1 MTGIAATGSRERT
14 SAQRIASARRS
25 LSITALIV
33 VLAVSLTYA
42 SLAFGAVTLS
52 PAEVASGLTSSS
64 DAFART
70 VVWDI
75 RLPRLLDA
83 VLVGASLAVA
93 GSLLQSVT
101 RNPLGDPTILGL
113 TAATG
118 LASASTLVLLPGSPQ
133 TVMAATSCAGA
144 LAGSALLFVIAWR
157 GQVNPVRLALS
168 GVALSAFFG
177 AVIIG
182 LLSSSRTFI
191 QTSVGFLAGGL
202 YASGW
207 ADLYAALP
215 YALAGLALA
224 VYFSGRLNIL
234 ALGDDVAAGLGVL
247 TDRTRFGVLLAA
259 GLLTA
264 AAVSVAGLVSFVGLL
279 CPHIARF
286 TVGSDNRLAIPV
298 AALYGAILVA
308 AADLFARIVISPAE
322 IPFGIVT
329 AGLGAP
335 FLLYLV
341 RVRG

>member
-1 MTGIAATGSRERT
+1 MTGIAATGHRQRD
-14 SAQRIASARRS
+14 SALRSARGRRS
-25 LSITALIV
+25 LVITLALLAAVV
-33 VLAVSLTYA
+33 VLAYGN
-42 SLAFGAVTLS
+42 LAFGAVTLS

-70 VVWDI
+70 VVWEI

-113 TAATG
+113 TASTG
-118 LASASTLVLLPGSPQ
+118 LASAFTLVLFPGSPQ
-133 TVMAATSCAGA
+133 TVMAAMSCGGA
-144 LAGSALLFVIAWR
+144 LVGASLLFVIAWR
-157 GQVNPVRLALS
+157 GQVSPVRLALS

-202 YASGW
+202 YAGSW
-207 ADLYAALP
+207 AELYAALP
-215 YALAGLALA
+215 YATAGIALA
-224 VYFSGRLNIL
+224 IFFSGRLNIL

-247 TDRTRFGVLLAA
+247 TDRTRFGVLVAA

-264 AAVSVAGLVSFVGLL
+264 AAVSIAGLVSFVGLL
-279 CPHIARF
+279 CPHLARF
-286 TVGSDNRLAIPV
+286 TVGSDNRVVIPV
-298 AALYGAILVA
+298 AALYGALLVA
-308 AADLFARIVISPAE
+308 AADLFARVVISPAE